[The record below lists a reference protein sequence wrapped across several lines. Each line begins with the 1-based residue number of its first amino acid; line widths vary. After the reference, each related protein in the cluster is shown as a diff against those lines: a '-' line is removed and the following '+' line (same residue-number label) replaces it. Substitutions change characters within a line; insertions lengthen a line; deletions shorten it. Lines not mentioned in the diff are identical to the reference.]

1 MQPALNA
8 LFPTGS
14 DVNVEDGE
22 GKDREGRVDNVSGVN
37 VLVGKCRGVES
48 RANDIVPIF
57 VVAVVARV
65 DVGSSESSVGVGGTV
80 RESGIVKKTSEGDED
95 GGVDGGDKSIVNSA
109 SVLVVVRA
117 VRERGIGEEKSVG
130 VRVANGRLT
139 GIVNMNSDVVE
150 VADGVLIGGVLG
162 HTGI

>member
-48 RANDIVPIF
+48 RANDIVSIF

-65 DVGSSESSVGVGGTV
+65 DVGSSESDVGVGGTV

-95 GGVDGGDKSIVNSA
+95 GGVEGRDKSIVNSA
-109 SVLVVVRA
+109 YVLVVVGA
-117 VRERGIGEEKSVG
+117 VKERGIEEEKSVG
-130 VRVANGRLT
+130 VEVVKGGLSEIVKTGSDIVEVTDGGLT
-139 GIVNMNSDVVE
+139 GE
-150 VADGVLIGGVLG
+150 VFGD
-162 HTGI
+162 TGN

>member
-48 RANDIVPIF
+48 RANDIVSIF
-57 VVAVVARV
+57 VVTVVARV
-65 DVGSSESSVGVGGTV
+65 TLGSSESDVGVGGTD
-80 RESGIVKKTSEGDED
+80 RESGIVKK
-95 GGVDGGDKSIVNSA
+95 
-109 SVLVVVRA
+109 
-117 VRERGIGEEKSVG
+117 
-130 VRVANGRLT
+130 
-139 GIVNMNSDVVE
+139 
-150 VADGVLIGGVLG
+150 
-162 HTGI
+162 